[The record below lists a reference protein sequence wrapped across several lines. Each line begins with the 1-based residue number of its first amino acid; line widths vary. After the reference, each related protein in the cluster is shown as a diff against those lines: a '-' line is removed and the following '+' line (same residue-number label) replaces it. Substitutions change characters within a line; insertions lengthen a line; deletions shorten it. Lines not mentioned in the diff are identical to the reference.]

1 MPKFKIRLE
10 SQTDDQSREVTLTAS
25 SKQEAIKRAE
35 RKERSLV
42 AFSLLPAEPVA
53 PEAPGKTALDSEWED
68 YERLLAAHENALAA
82 YPAELE
88 AAKAE
93 VAELDEQMLC
103 DARGKIVAGPKGRT
117 RAHWH
122 AHHQAKPYKV
132 ASVEEV
138 RLSDAQVERLGRELA
153 TLHGQDEGAWDRLLA
168 DLKAKGIPLAAVTG
182 FMYGVPV
189 KNQYDGT
196 AVVDWDT
203 DTIKVMLLTGHTENQ
218 DTHDFV
224 NDVVANEVSGTG
236 YTADGATLG
245 SKAITYDTASDQVR
259 MDAADTTWTTST
271 ISATEAVVYKD
282 TGTDATSPLIG
293 YIDFGATVSTTAGT
307 FQITWDAT
315 GIIIIDVT

>member
-1 MPKFKIRLE
+1 
-10 SQTDDQSREVTLTAS
+10 
-25 SKQEAIKRAE
+25 
-35 RKERSLV
+35 
-42 AFSLLPAEPVA
+42 
-53 PEAPGKTALDSEWED
+53 
-68 YERLLAAHENALAA
+68 
-82 YPAELE
+82 
-88 AAKAE
+88 
-93 VAELDEQMLC
+93 
-103 DARGKIVAGPKGRT
+103 
-117 RAHWH
+117 
-122 AHHQAKPYKV
+122 
-132 ASVEEV
+132 
-138 RLSDAQVERLGRELA
+138 
-153 TLHGQDEGAWDRLLA
+153 
-168 DLKAKGIPLAAVTG
+168 
-182 FMYGVPV
+182 V

-224 NDVVANEVSGTG
+224 NDVVANEVAGTG

-245 SKAITYDTASDQVR
+245 SKAITYDTASDQIR